1 MVQFSSALKRTMYDF
16 KNSFFHNFL
25 LIHRAKYIFSR
36 DTFCLYHFR
45 SKIHGVC
52 PKENLEHIVA
62 IIKKTLTHWWPS
74 SLNLTLACLEVK
86 YAAWIFGIH
95 RNFFGAHVCRVNLP
109 LSRLIP
115 NLRKPKCTFKS
126 KSFLKLVTISWALL
140 LWETGPSIEVLK

>member
-1 MVQFSSALKRTMYDF
+1 MNFKRLAT
-16 KNSFFHNFL
+16 NQQ
-25 LIHRAKYIFSR
+25 
-36 DTFCLYHFR
+36 
-45 SKIHGVC
+45 C

-95 RNFFGAHVCRVNLP
+95 RNFFGVHVCRVNLP

-140 LWETGPSIEVLK
+140 LWETGPSIEVLKNFRYYQEKIFYTFSNNCCVSTAGKCPFLVLGPWWAL